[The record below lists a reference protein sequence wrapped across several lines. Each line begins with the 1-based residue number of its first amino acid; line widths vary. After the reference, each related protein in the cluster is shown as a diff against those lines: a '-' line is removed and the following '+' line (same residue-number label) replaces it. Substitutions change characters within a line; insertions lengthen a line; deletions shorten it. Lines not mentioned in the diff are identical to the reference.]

1 MQCTLG
7 RKQGEV
13 SEFGEGGNM
22 SVLSVEGRG
31 GGGWYGGGG
40 VKSPLGVPLPDHQ
53 PTERGRD
60 VSANN
65 TGPAANQSKAAF
77 R

>member
-31 GGGWYGGGG
+31 GGGVGMVVGGLR
-40 VKSPLGVPLPDHQ
+40 V
-53 PTERGRD
+53 R
-60 VSANN
+60 
-65 TGPAANQSKAAF
+65 
-77 R
+77 